1 MTILR
6 RSSKGQIIVLYAGVL
21 VVLLG
26 AIGLCTDAGVFYVHW
41 QLLQRAA
48 DSAALAGA
56 THLPSDTST
65 AQSGAV
71 SIAEKNGIL
80 ASEIV
85 STPVSAN
92 DLSITVNLS
101 RTVPYY
107 FARTLGLTTGVVSV
121 SATAGVQPNNADAR
135 GLIPVGL
142 SCPNGATT
150 GNCNGDYTVGTTY
163 SMKQDQSQTSLS
175 GNWGALALGG
185 NGASVYRQ
193 NLAFGY
199 NGNIGI
205 GTLVATEPGNIVG
218 PTGQAVAERLAAG
231 VMADPTVAAGAAPSP
246 GNVPTY
252 DPRLVVVPMVDYSA
266 SGKGGKTSVPVVLFA
281 QMWLLGV
288 TGNNNTIKAVFLG
301 TLTNPPSGNSVSN
314 FGLLTPVLQN

>member
-1 MTILR
+1 MALYSR
-6 RSSKGQIIVLYAGVL
+6 GQTLVLYAGVL

-56 THLPSDTST
+56 SYLPSDTST

-71 SIAEKNGIL
+71 SMAEKNGIL
-80 ASEIV
+80 STEIT

-92 DLSITVNLS
+92 DLSITVNLT

-107 FARTLGLTTGVVSV
+107 FARALGMTTGLVSV
-121 SATAGVQPNNADAR
+121 SATAGVQPNPADTR

-150 GNCNGDYTVGTTY
+150 GNCNGDYTVGATY

-185 NGASVYRQ
+185 NGASVYQQ
-193 NLAFGY
+193 NLEFGY

-205 GTLVATEPGNIVG
+205 GTNVATESGNIVG
-218 PTGQAVAERLAAG
+218 PTGQAVADRVAAG
-231 VMADPTVAAGAAPSP
+231 VLADPTIAAGAAPPPS
-246 GNVPTY
+246 NVPTY
-252 DPRLVVVPMVDYSA
+252 DPRLIAVPMVDFSA

-288 TGNNNTIKAVFLG
+288 SGNNNTIQAVFLG
-301 TLTNPPSGNSVSN
+301 TLPNPPTGSTVNN
-314 FGLLTPVLQN
+314 FGLLTPVLQS

>member
-1 MTILR
+1 MSR
-6 RSSKGQIIVLYAGVL
+6 HSKGQVMVLYAGVL

-26 AIGLCTDAGVFYVHW
+26 AIGLCTDVAVSYVHW

-48 DSAALAGA
+48 DAAALAGA
-56 THLPSDTST
+56 SYLPSDTST
-65 AQSGAV
+65 AQSTAV
-71 SIAEKNGIL
+71 AIAEKNGIL

-85 STPVSAN
+85 STPISGTE
-92 DLSITVNLS
+92 LSITVNLT

-107 FARTLGLTTGVVSV
+107 FARALGLTSGLVNV
-121 SATAGVQPNNADAR
+121 SATAGVQPNTADAR
-135 GLIPVGL
+135 GLIPIGL
-142 SCPNGATT
+142 SCPK
-150 GNCNGDYTVGTTY
+150 GNCSDKYKVGTTY

-205 GTLVATEPGNIVG
+205 GSLVATEPGNIVG

-231 VMADPTVAAGAAPSP
+231 VAADPTVAAGAAPAP

-252 DPRLVVVPMVDYSA
+252 DPRLVVLPMVDYSA
-266 SGKGGKTSVPVVLFA
+266 SGKGGKTSVPVVSFA

-288 TGNNNTIKAVFLG
+288 TGNNNTIQAVFLG
-301 TLTNPPSGNSVSN
+301 TLTNPPSGSSVNN
-314 FGLLTPVLQN
+314 FGVLTPVLQS